1 MTGTKKERGRE
12 IKRKKEGKGRREQL
26 RETLSA
32 YLSLLLSLSYYL
44 SPSLSVCLPLPLFS
58 LSLLLPVSLSLSLS
72 LYLYLQTVIKLIS
85 SPFHSYL
92 SKQTSNRER
101 IKDSGGHDNRNIQ
114 GKSKSN

>member
-32 YLSLLLSLSYYL
+32 YLSLLLSLFYYL

-72 LYLYLQTVIKLIS
+72 LYLQTVIKLIS